1 MRIGFKIILFC
12 VIPIVFCTVV
22 VLYIAN
28 IQLKSTA
35 TAVANH
41 VLEQKLS
48 IAMENFQYEMERD
61 HGQMELQGAMLIDQS
76 GEPLAKSYESTDRIS
91 RYALVDRISQRFSST
106 ASIFARD
113 GNDFTRIVTT
123 VKKEDGT
130 RADETKL
137 GTDSKAYQSVINGR
151 SYMGEANILGK
162 SYLTYYKPLQDSK
175 GAVIG
180 ILYAGIPR
188 NEVFVMIDKIFGTSI
203 LWISMA
209 MLGLIVCIA
218 AVIALVVW
226 WSLKPMEKIVQ
237 GVQELG
243 RGNVSNRLNVD
254 RNDEIGVLAKATDQ
268 LANDLQRYVVKGM
281 QQISE
286 GNINIET
293 PVINEKDE
301 IGPAIKVMVENLSK
315 LVKEMNFLAES
326 AMEGVLDIRGNDQ
339 EFKGVY
345 KDIVQGVNKTLDAL
359 MGPIKESSDVL
370 IEVANKNMT
379 ARVTGDY
386 KGDHA
391 RIKESLNL
399 AVENLDKA
407 LLQVAIGAQQVTSA
421 SLQVS
426 TGGQSLSQGASEQ
439 ASALDDISCN
449 LQEISSMTKQN
460 AIYASEAKRVA
471 EAARTSADK
480 GIESMN
486 RMSSAISKIKTSSD
500 STAKIVKTI
509 DEIAFQTN
517 LLALN
522 AAVEAAR
529 AGDAGKGF
537 AVVAEEV
544 RNLAMRSAE
553 AARITANLIEEAVKN
568 SENGVNINAEVLK
581 KFREISEKTNEVSHV
596 VAEIAVASEQQN
608 QGISQVNK
616 AVEQLNGLTQ
626 KAVANAEES
635 ASSAEEM
642 SSQSKEMLSMV
653 ASFKLNGSG
662 HLDRVLLTGKQSKS
676 LIMGPAY
683 KEKKINAMSVIK
695 PDPRMVIPF
704 DDKDQI
710 ILNTF

>member
-22 VLYIAN
+22 VFYIVN
-28 IQLKSTA
+28 SQLRSTA
-35 TAVANH
+35 TAVENH

-48 IAMENFQYEMERD
+48 VEMETFNDEVTSNYGWNDMR
-61 HGQMELQGAMLIDQS
+61 GAMLVDYVTNS
-76 GEPLAKSYESTDRIS
+76 DVVERIS
-91 RYALVDRISQRFSST
+91 KRFSST
-106 ASIFARD
+106 ATIFVRDND

-123 VKKEDGT
+123 IKKDDGT
-130 RADETKL
+130 WAVGTKL
-137 GTDSKAYQSVINGR
+137 GTDSKVYQSVINGR
-151 SYMGEANILGK
+151 SYMGEANVLGK

-188 NEVFVMIDKIFGTSI
+188 NEVITMIDKIFGTSI
-203 LWISMA
+203 LWISLA
-209 MLGLIVCIA
+209 MMGLIVCIA
-218 AVIALVVW
+218 SVIAGVVW
-226 WSLKPMEKIVQ
+226 RSLRPMENIVR

-326 AMEGVLDIRGNDQ
+326 AMKGVLDVRGNEQ

-359 MGPIKESSDVL
+359 VGPIKESSDVL

-379 ARVTGDY
+379 ARVKGDY

-407 LLQVAIGAQQVTSA
+407 LLQVAIGAEQVTSA

-439 ASALDDISCN
+439 ASALEEISGN
-449 LQEISSMTKQN
+449 LREISSMTKQN
-460 AIYASEAKRVA
+460 AIYASEAKSVA
-471 EAARTSADK
+471 ETARTSADK

-486 RMSSAISKIKTSSD
+486 RMSSAINKIKTSSD
-500 STAKIVKTI
+500 ATAKIVKTI

-553 AARITANLIEEAVKN
+553 AARNTANLIEEAVKN

-581 KFREISEKTNEVSHV
+581 KFREISEKANEVSHV
-596 VAEIAVASEQQN
+596 VTEIAVASEQQN

-662 HLDRVLLTGKQSKS
+662 HLDRMLLTGKQSKS
-676 LIMGPAY
+676 LLMGPAY

-695 PDPRMVIPF
+695 SNPRMVIPF
-704 DDKDQI
+704 DDKDRS

>member
-1 MRIGFKIILFC
+1 
-12 VIPIVFCTVV
+12 
-22 VLYIAN
+22 
-28 IQLKSTA
+28 
-35 TAVANH
+35 
-41 VLEQKLS
+41 
-48 IAMENFQYEMERD
+48 
-61 HGQMELQGAMLIDQS
+61 
-76 GEPLAKSYESTDRIS
+76 
-91 RYALVDRISQRFSST
+91 
-106 ASIFARD
+106 
-113 GNDFTRIVTT
+113 
-123 VKKEDGT
+123 
-130 RADETKL
+130 
-137 GTDSKAYQSVINGR
+137 
-151 SYMGEANILGK
+151 
-162 SYLTYYKPLQDSK
+162 
-175 GAVIG
+175 
-180 ILYAGIPR
+180 
-188 NEVFVMIDKIFGTSI
+188 
-203 LWISMA
+203 
-209 MLGLIVCIA
+209 
-218 AVIALVVW
+218 
-226 WSLKPMEKIVQ
+226 MEKIVQ

-243 RGNVSNRLNVD
+243 RGRVSHRLNIN
-254 RNDEIGVLAKATDQ
+254 RKDEIGMLANATDQ

-281 QQISE
+281 QQISK
-286 GNINIET
+286 GDINIET
-293 PVINEKDE
+293 PVIDDKDE
-301 IGPAIKVMVENLSK
+301 IGPAIKDMVENLSK
-315 LVKEMNFLAES
+315 LVNEMNVLTTS
-326 AMEGVLDIRGNDQ
+326 AMEGKLDVRGNEQ
-339 EFKGVY
+339 KFKGVY
-345 KDIVQGVNKTLDAL
+345 QDIVHGVNKTLDAL

-439 ASALDDISCN
+439 ASALEEISGN
-449 LQEISSMTKQN
+449 LREISSMTKQN
-460 AIYASEAKRVA
+460 AIYASEAKSVA

-581 KFREISEKTNEVSHV
+581 KFREISEKANEVSHV

-662 HLDRVLLTGKQSKS
+662 HLDRMLLTGKQSKS
-676 LIMGPAY
+676 LLMGPAY

-695 PDPRMVIPF
+695 SNPRMVIPF
-704 DDKDQI
+704 DDKDRS

>member
-1 MRIGFKIILFC
+1 
-12 VIPIVFCTVV
+12 
-22 VLYIAN
+22 
-28 IQLKSTA
+28 
-35 TAVANH
+35 
-41 VLEQKLS
+41 
-48 IAMENFQYEMERD
+48 ME
-61 HGQMELQGAMLIDQS
+61 
-76 GEPLAKSYESTDRIS
+76 
-91 RYALVDRISQRFSST
+91 
-106 ASIFARD
+106 
-113 GNDFTRIVTT
+113 
-123 VKKEDGT
+123 
-130 RADETKL
+130 
-137 GTDSKAYQSVINGR
+137 
-151 SYMGEANILGK
+151 
-162 SYLTYYKPLQDSK
+162 
-175 GAVIG
+175 G
-180 ILYAGIPR
+180 ILD
-188 NEVFVMIDKIFGTSI
+188 V
-203 LWISMA
+203 
-209 MLGLIVCIA
+209 
-218 AVIALVVW
+218 
-226 WSLKPMEKIVQ
+226 
-237 GVQELG
+237 
-243 RGNVSNRLNVD
+243 
-254 RNDEIGVLAKATDQ
+254 
-268 LANDLQRYVVKGM
+268 
-281 QQISE
+281 
-286 GNINIET
+286 
-293 PVINEKDE
+293 
-301 IGPAIKVMVENLSK
+301 
-315 LVKEMNFLAES
+315 
-326 AMEGVLDIRGNDQ
+326 RGNDQ

-391 RIKESLNL
+391 RIKETLNL
-399 AVENLDKA
+399 AVENLDNA

-449 LQEISSMTKQN
+449 LREISSMTKQN

-471 EAARTSADK
+471 EAARTSANK

-486 RMSSAISKIKTSSD
+486 RMSSAINKIKSSSD
-500 STAKIVKTI
+500 STARIVKTI

-553 AARITANLIEEAVKN
+553 AAKNTANLIEEAVKN

-596 VAEIAVASEQQN
+596 VAEIAVASEQQDE
-608 QGISQVNK
+608 GISQVTK

-662 HLDRVLLTGKQSKS
+662 HLDHVLPRGKQSKS
-676 LIMGPAY
+676 LLMGPAY
-683 KEKKINAMSVIK
+683 KEKKINTMPVIK
-695 PDPRMVIPF
+695 PDPRIVIPF
-704 DDKDQI
+704 DDKDRS

>member
-1 MRIGFKIILFC
+1 MVFY
-12 VIPIVFCTVV
+12 IV
-22 VLYIAN
+22 N
-28 IQLKSTA
+28 SQLRSTA

-48 IAMENFQYEMERD
+48 VAMENFQYEMERD

-113 GNDFTRIVTT
+113 GNDFRRIVTT

-130 RADETKL
+130 RADGTKL
-137 GTDSKAYQSVINGR
+137 GTDSKAYQSVINSR

-188 NEVFVMIDKIFGTSI
+188 NEVVAMIDKIFGTSI
-203 LWISMA
+203 LWISLA

-218 AVIALVVW
+218 AVIAGVVW
-226 WSLKPMEKIVQ
+226 RSLRPMENIIR

-243 RGNVSNRLNVD
+243 RGNVSNRLNLD
-254 RNDEIGVLAKATDQ
+254 RPDEIGVLAKATDQ

-326 AMEGVLDIRGNDQ
+326 AMEGVLDVRGNDQ
-339 EFKGVY
+339 EFKGIY

-421 SLQVS
+421 SHQVS
-426 TGGQSLSQGASEQ
+426 IGGQSLSQGASEQ

-553 AARITANLIEEAVKN
+553 AAKNTANLIEEAVKN

-642 SSQSKEMLSMV
+642 SSQSKEMISMV

-676 LIMGPAY
+676 LFMSPVY
-683 KEKKINAMSVIK
+683 KEKKINTKSVIQ

-704 DDKDQI
+704 DDKDRSM
-710 ILNTF
+710 LNTF